1 MSVVTLSIDEM
12 PRKWYN
18 ILPDL
23 PRPLDPPKDPDEGP
37 SRMANLPKIFPKA
50 LLQQEMSMDPYI
62 DIPEEIV
69 EIYYK
74 IGRPTP
80 LYRAT
85 RLEKFLNTPAK
96 IYLKR
101 EDLSPT
107 GSHKSNTAV
116 AQAYY
121 GMKEGA
127 ERLTTETGAGQWGSA
142 LSLGCA
148 LFDLECLVYMV
159 RVSYEQ
165 KPYRRIVMQLYGAE
179 VVPSPSERTE
189 AGRKILAENP
199 DHPGSLGIAISE
211 AVETAINHDE
221 TFYSL
226 GSVLNHVLLH
236 QTVIGQELIKQ
247 FELLDETPDFMAGC
261 VGGGSNFSGF
271 MFPFIGKKLRG
282 EYDETTFMAVEPK
295 AVPTLTGE
303 KISVS
308 QYRYDHGDTATLTPL
323 LKMYTLGHDFVPPPI
338 HSGGLRYHG
347 DAPILCLLVKEG
359 LVKAKAYHQSEI
371 FRAGQILAKTE
382 GLVTAPET
390 CHALAAVIDEARE
403 AKKTG
408 EKKILVYNH
417 SGHGLLDLAGY
428 DDFLSGRLKDYEPT
442 K

>member
-1 MSVVTLSIDEM
+1 MSNVTLSIDEM

-23 PRPLDPPKDPDEGP
+23 PRPLDPPKDPEEGP
-37 SRMANLPKIFPKA
+37 SRMANLPKIFPQA
-50 LLQQEMSMDPYI
+50 LLGQEMSMDPYI

-116 AQAYY
+116 AQAFY

-142 LSLGCA
+142 LALGCA

-165 KPYRRIVMQLYGAE
+165 KPYRRIVMQLYGAD
-179 VVPSPSERTE
+179 VVPSPSDKTE
-189 AGRKILAENP
+189 SGRNILAENP

-211 AVETAINHDE
+211 AVETAINHDG

-236 QTVIGQELIKQ
+236 QTVIGQEVIKQ
-247 FELLDETPDFMAGC
+247 FEILDEIPDFMAGC

-271 MFPFIGKKLRG
+271 MFPMMGKKLRG

-303 KISVS
+303 KDSLS
-308 QYRYDHGDTATLTPL
+308 QYRYDHGDTATFIPL
-323 LKMYTLGHDFVPPPI
+323 VMMYTLGHDFVPPPI

-347 DAPILCLLVKEG
+347 DAPLLCLLVKED
-359 LVKAKAYHQSEI
+359 LVEAKAYHQTDI

-390 CHALAAVIDEARE
+390 CHSLAAAIDEARE

-408 EKKILVYNH
+408 EEKVIVYNH
-417 SGHGLLDLAGY
+417 SGHGLLDLGGY